1 MSSKCSVYIA
11 ASVDGFI
18 AKLDGDIE
26 WLLKPEYTST
36 DKLGLSY
43 EEFISTI
50 DAIVMGRKSF
60 EKALTFESWYYEGT
74 PVVVLSSR
82 GVSIPAHLHGK
93 VTIENISPKELVS
106 RLASQGKTHLYVDGG
121 VTIQRFLQAW
131 LIDEITITQIPVLL
145 GSGIPLFGSIGMEI
159 SLNHFETTSTK
170 NGFVQTRYR
179 VIYPA

>member
-1 MSSKCSVYIA
+1 MKVKCSVYIA

-43 EEFISTI
+43 EEFIATI

-60 EKALTFESWYYEGT
+60 EKVLTFESWYYEGT

-82 GVSIPAHLHGK
+82 TVTIPDHLHGK
-93 VTIENISPKELVS
+93 VTIENGSPKELVS

-121 VTIQRFLQAW
+121 VTIQRFLQAR

-145 GSGIPLFGSIGMEI
+145 GSGIPLFGSIGVEV
-159 SLNHFETTSTK
+159 SLSHLETTSSK

-179 VIYPA
+179 VTYPT